1 MSNVAFIGL
10 GNMGSG
16 MCANLVKAG
25 HSVKAFD
32 LNAQAILQAINS
44 GAKGAESIAD
54 CVAQAEYVI
63 TMLPAGKHV
72 HSVYFDQDGI
82 TSHALKTTVLI
93 DCSTIAVSEARDIA
107 TQAKALG
114 YAAVD
119 APVSGGV
126 AAANAGTLTFMV
138 GGSDTAFA
146 QVQELLSNM
155 GQNIF
160 HAGISGTGQAAKTAN
175 NMLLGISMIAT
186 SEAFNLAE
194 KLGLSAEKFF
204 EISSKASGQ
213 CWSMTTYCP
222 APGPVPSSPAN
233 NDYTAGFAV
242 AMMLKDLKLAQDAS
256 QSVGATTPLGQQATE
271 IYQDLDNAGLTGK
284 DFSVVMQKIKGEL

>member
-32 LNAQAILQAINS
+32 LSPQAIEQAINS
-44 GAKGAESIAD
+44 GATGAESIAD
-54 CVAQAEYVI
+54 CVTEAEYVI

-82 TSHALKTTVLI
+82 TSHALKSAVLI

-107 TQAKALG
+107 TQAAALG
-114 YAAVD
+114 YAVVD

-138 GGSDTAFA
+138 GGSAFA
-146 QVQELLSNM
+146 QVEGLLGNM

-160 HAGISGTGQAAKTAN
+160 HAGVSGNGQAAKTAN

-213 CWSMTTYCP
+213 CWSMTSYCP
-222 APGPVPSSPAN
+222 APGPVPTSPAN

-242 AMMLKDLKLAQDAS
+242 AMMLKDLKLAQDAG
-256 QSVGATTPLGQQATE
+256 QSVDAATPLGQQATA
-271 IYQDLDNAGLTGK
+271 IYQDLDNAGLTAK
-284 DFSVVMQKIKGEL
+284 DFSVVMQQIKGEL

>member
-32 LNAQAILQAINS
+32 LSPQAIEQAINS
-44 GAKGAESIAD
+44 GATGAESIAD
-54 CVAQAEYVI
+54 CVTEAEYVI

-82 TSHALKTTVLI
+82 TSHALKSAVLI

-107 TQAKALG
+107 TQAAALG

-138 GGSDTAFA
+138 GGSAFA
-146 QVQELLSNM
+146 QVEGLLGNM

-160 HAGISGTGQAAKTAN
+160 HAGISGNGQAAKTAN

-213 CWSMTTYCP
+213 CWSMTSYCP
-222 APGPVPSSPAN
+222 APGPVPTSPAN

-242 AMMLKDLKLAQDAS
+242 AMMLKDLKLAQDAG
-256 QSVGATTPLGQQATE
+256 QSVDAATPLGQQATA
-271 IYQDLDNAGLTGK
+271 IYQDLDNAGLTAK
-284 DFSVVMQKIKGEL
+284 DFSVVMQQFKGEL

>member
-32 LNAQAILQAINS
+32 LNPQAIEQAINS
-44 GAKGAESIAD
+44 GATGAESIAD
-54 CVAQAEYVI
+54 CVTEAEYVI

-82 TSHALKTTVLI
+82 TSHALKSAVLI

-107 TQAKALG
+107 TQAAALG
-114 YAAVD
+114 YAVVD

-138 GGSDTAFA
+138 GGSAFA
-146 QVQELLSNM
+146 QVEGLLGNM

-160 HAGISGTGQAAKTAN
+160 HAGVSGNGQAAKTAN

-213 CWSMTTYCP
+213 CWSMTSYCP
-222 APGPVPSSPAN
+222 APGPVPTSPAN

-242 AMMLKDLKLAQDAS
+242 AMMLKDLKLAQDAG
-256 QSVGATTPLGQQATE
+256 QSVDAATPLGQQATA
-271 IYQDLDNAGLTGK
+271 IYQDLDNAGLTAK
-284 DFSVVMQKIKGEL
+284 DFSVVMQQIKGEL

>member
-1 MSNVAFIGL
+1 MIDVAFIGL

-25 HSVKAFD
+25 HSVRAFD
-32 LNAQAILQAINS
+32 LNPDAIEHATLA
-44 GAKGAESIAD
+44 GATGAVSVGD
-54 CVAQAEYVI
+54 CVAGAKYII
-63 TMLPAGKHV
+63 TMLPAGKNV
-72 HSVYFDQDGI
+72 HSVYFDQEGI
-82 TSHALKTTVLI
+82 TAHALKSALLI
-93 DCSTIAVSEARDIA
+93 DCSTIAVSEAREIA
-107 TQAKALG
+107 AQAQALG
-114 YAAVD
+114 YTTTD

-126 AAANAGTLTFMV
+126 TAANAGTLTFMV
-138 GGSDTAFA
+138 GGSEEVFT
-146 QVQELLSNM
+146 QIRPLLKDM
-155 GQNIF
+155 GTNIF
-160 HAGISGTGQAAKTAN
+160 HAGQNGNGQAAKTAN

-213 CWSMTTYCP
+213 CWSMTSYCP
-222 APGPVPSSPAN
+222 APGPVPTSPAN

-256 QSVGATTPLGQQATE
+256 DSVSASTPLGLHAAG
-271 IYQDLDNAGLTGK
+271 IYQDLDDAGLSAK
-284 DFSVVMQKIKGEL
+284 DFSVIMKKIKEL

>member
-32 LNAQAILQAINS
+32 LNPQAIEQAINS
-44 GAKGAESIAD
+44 GATGAESIAD
-54 CVAQAEYVI
+54 CVTEAEYVI

-82 TSHALKTTVLI
+82 TSHALKSAVLI

-107 TQAKALG
+107 TQAAALG
-114 YAAVD
+114 YAVVD

-138 GGSDTAFA
+138 GGSAFA
-146 QVQELLSNM
+146 QVEGLLGNM

-160 HAGISGTGQAAKTAN
+160 HAGVSGNGQAAKTAN

-213 CWSMTTYCP
+213 CWSMTSYCP
-222 APGPVPSSPAN
+222 APGPVPTSPAN

-242 AMMLKDLKLAQDAS
+242 AMMLKDLKLAQDAG
-256 QSVGATTPLGQQATE
+256 QSVDAATPLGQQATA
-271 IYQDLDNAGLTGK
+271 IYQDLDKAGLTAK
-284 DFSVVMQKIKGEL
+284 DFSVVMQQIKGEL

>member
-44 GAKGAESIAD
+44 GATGTESIAD

-256 QSVGATTPLGQQATE
+256 QSVDATTPLGQQATE

>member
-1 MSNVAFIGL
+1 MGNVAFIGL

-16 MCANLVKAG
+16 MCANLAKAG
-25 HSVKAFD
+25 HRVKAYD
-32 LNAQAILQAINS
+32 LNPQAIEQAVSS
-44 GAKGAESIAD
+44 GATGATTIAD
-54 CVAQAEYVI
+54 CVANAEYVI

-72 HSVYFDQDGI
+72 HRVYFDPDGI
-82 TSHALKTTVLI
+82 TSHALKTAVLI

-107 TQAKALG
+107 SQAETLG
-114 YAAVD
+114 YTTVD

-138 GGSDTAFA
+138 GGSDAAFT
-146 QVQELLSNM
+146 QSQDLLSNM
-155 GQNIF
+155 GKNIF
-160 HAGISGTGQAAKTAN
+160 HAGVSGNGQAAKTAN

-213 CWSMTTYCP
+213 CWSMTSYCP
-222 APGPVPSSPAN
+222 APGLVPTSPAN

-242 AMMLKDLKLAQDAS
+242 AMMLKDLKLAQDAG
-256 QSVGATTPLGQQATE
+256 QSVSASTPLGEHATN
-271 IYQDLDNAGLTGK
+271 IYQHLDDAGLTSK
-284 DFSVVMQKIKGEL
+284 DFSVVMQQIKGEI

>member
-32 LNAQAILQAINS
+32 LNPQAIEQAINS
-44 GAKGAESIAD
+44 GASGAQSIAD

-72 HSVYFDQDGI
+72 HSVYFDLDGI
-82 TSHALKTTVLI
+82 TSHALKSAVLI

-107 TQAKALG
+107 TQAEALD
-114 YAAVD
+114 YVVVD

-138 GGSDTAFA
+138 GGSDSAFA
-146 QVQELLSNM
+146 QVEGLLGNM

-160 HAGISGTGQAAKTAN
+160 PAGVSGNGQAAKTAN

-194 KLGLSAEKFF
+194 KLGLSPEKFF

-213 CWSMTTYCP
+213 CWSMTSYCP
-222 APGPVPSSPAN
+222 APGPVPTSPAN

-242 AMMLKDLKLAQDAS
+242 AMMLKDLKLAQDAG
-256 QSVGATTPLGQQATE
+256 QSVDAATPLGQQATE
-271 IYQDLDNAGLTGK
+271 IYQDLDSAGLTGK
-284 DFSVVMQKIKGEL
+284 DFSVVMQQIKGEL

>member
-1 MSNVAFIGL
+1 MSRIAFIGL

-16 MCANLVKAG
+16 MCANLVTAG

-32 LNAQAILQAINS
+32 LNPQAIEQAINS
-44 GAKGAESIAD
+44 GASGAPSIAD

-72 HSVYFDQDGI
+72 GSVYFDLDGI
-82 TSHALKTTVLI
+82 TSHAQKSAVLI

-107 TQAKALG
+107 TQANALG
-114 YAAVD
+114 YVVVD

-138 GGSDTAFA
+138 GGDDSVFA
-146 QVQELLSNM
+146 QVEGLLGNM
-155 GQNIF
+155 GKNIF
-160 HAGISGTGQAAKTAN
+160 HAGISGNGQAAKTAN

-213 CWSMTTYCP
+213 CWSMTSYCP
-222 APGPVPSSPAN
+222 APGPVPTSPAN

-242 AMMLKDLKLAQDAS
+242 AMMLKDLKLAQDAG
-256 QSVGATTPLGQQATE
+256 QSVDAATPLGQQATA

>member
-44 GAKGAESIAD
+44 GATGTESIAD

-256 QSVGATTPLGQQATE
+256 QSVDATIPLGQQATE

>member
-32 LNAQAILQAINS
+32 LNPQAIEQAINS
-44 GAKGAESIAD
+44 GATGAESIAD
-54 CVAQAEYVI
+54 CVTEAEYVI

-82 TSHALKTTVLI
+82 TSHALKSAVLI

-107 TQAKALG
+107 TQAAALG
-114 YAAVD
+114 YAVVD

-138 GGSDTAFA
+138 GGSAFA
-146 QVQELLSNM
+146 QVEGLLGNM

-160 HAGISGTGQAAKTAN
+160 HAGISGNGQAAKTAN

-213 CWSMTTYCP
+213 CWSMTSYCP
-222 APGPVPSSPAN
+222 APGPVPTSPAN

-242 AMMLKDLKLAQDAS
+242 AMMLKDLKLAQDAG
-256 QSVGATTPLGQQATE
+256 QSVDAATPLGQQATA
-271 IYQDLDNAGLTGK
+271 IYQDLDNAGLTAK
-284 DFSVVMQKIKGEL
+284 DFSVVMQQIKGEL

>member
-16 MCANLVKAG
+16 MCANLAKAG
-25 HSVKAFD
+25 HNVKAFD
-32 LNAQAILQAINS
+32 LNPRAVEQAITS
-44 GAKGAESIAD
+44 GAAGAQSIPD

-82 TSHALKTTVLI
+82 TNHAQKSSVLI
-93 DCSTIAVSEARDIA
+93 DCSTIAVSEAREIA
-107 TQAKALG
+107 NQAETKG
-114 YAAVD
+114 YTVVD

-126 AAANAGTLTFMV
+126 AAANAGTLTFMA
-138 GGSDTAFA
+138 GGSGSAFSR
-146 QVQELLSNM
+146 VEGLLGNM

-160 HAGISGTGQAAKTAN
+160 HAGISGNGQAAKTAN

-213 CWSMTTYCP
+213 CWSMTSYCP
-222 APGPVPSSPAN
+222 APGPVPASPAN

-242 AMMLKDLKLAQDAS
+242 AMMLKDLKLAQDAG
-256 QSVGATTPLGQQATE
+256 QSVDAATPLGQQATE
-271 IYQDLDNAGLTGK
+271 IYQNLDDAGLTGK
-284 DFSVVMQKIKGEL
+284 DFSVVMQQIKGEL

>member
-32 LNAQAILQAINS
+32 LNPQAIEQAINS
-44 GAKGAESIAD
+44 GATGAESIAD
-54 CVAQAEYVI
+54 CVTEAEYVI

-82 TSHALKTTVLI
+82 TSHALKSAVLI

-107 TQAKALG
+107 TQAAALG
-114 YAAVD
+114 YAVID

-138 GGSDTAFA
+138 GGSAFA
-146 QVQELLSNM
+146 QVEGLLGNM

-160 HAGISGTGQAAKTAN
+160 HAGISGNGQAAKTAN

-213 CWSMTTYCP
+213 CWSMTSYCP
-222 APGPVPSSPAN
+222 APGPVPTSPAN

-242 AMMLKDLKLAQDAS
+242 AMMLKDLKLAQDAG
-256 QSVGATTPLGQQATE
+256 QSVDAATPLGQQATA
-271 IYQDLDNAGLTGK
+271 IYQDLDKAGLTAK
-284 DFSVVMQKIKGEL
+284 DFSVVMQQIKGEL

>member
-32 LNAQAILQAINS
+32 LNPQAIEQAINS
-44 GAKGAESIAD
+44 GATGAESIAD
-54 CVAQAEYVI
+54 CVTEAEYVI

-82 TSHALKTTVLI
+82 TSHALKSAVLI

-107 TQAKALG
+107 TQAAALG
-114 YAAVD
+114 YAVVD

-138 GGSDTAFA
+138 GGSAFA
-146 QVQELLSNM
+146 QVEGLLGNM

-160 HAGISGTGQAAKTAN
+160 HAGISGNGQAAKTAN

-194 KLGLSAEKFF
+194 RLGLSAEKFF

-213 CWSMTTYCP
+213 CWSMTSYCP
-222 APGPVPSSPAN
+222 APGPVPTSPAN

-242 AMMLKDLKLAQDAS
+242 AMMLKDLKLAQDAG
-256 QSVGATTPLGQQATE
+256 QSVDAATPLGQQATA
-271 IYQDLDNAGLTGK
+271 IYQDLDNAGLTAK
-284 DFSVVMQKIKGEL
+284 DFSVVMQQIKGEL